1 MGVTSTRLEELGIVD
16 QTIAEPLGGAHRD
29 VAATAENI
37 KIALLEQMDRLSA
50 TDTETLIERRYKRLM
65 SYGLSA

>member
-1 MGVTSTRLEELGIVD
+1 
-16 QTIAEPLGGAHRD
+16 
-29 VAATAENI
+29 
-37 KIALLEQMDRLSA
+37 MDRLSA